1 MQVYR
6 SFILRGNDSGPL
18 PRPPEGPL
26 AAGLGCQRLEN
37 TALPFRLNSV
47 PERAHVGLLFVH
59 GHHVHVTP
67 ALVADDSCVH
77 GCLADARG
85 ICVDV
90 GSKHRSPVGRLV
102 FAARRTTDSW
112 AVSCWL
118 FKRAQLSN
126 GGVAVQILHCE
137 EKQGGKGQVPACLG
151 LRLRGCEMGH

>member
-6 SFILRGNDSGPL
+6 SFILKGNDSGPL

-85 ICVDV
+85 LEAQEGLWSGTGVPV
-90 GSKHRSPVGRLV
+90 HRS
-102 FAARRTTDSW
+102 S
-112 AVSCWL
+112 
-118 FKRAQLSN
+118 QLGLNHSLPGAPA
-126 GGVAVQILHCE
+126 GGVSTTSTP
-137 EKQGGKGQVPACLG
+137 GK
-151 LRLRGCEMGH
+151 